1 MSTHKHFDK
10 ICCIAIALCLVLTVV
25 MMNAEAFGITAKAT
39 VMGYEEKLFADDRVH
54 TIDILMDDWDGFIAT
69 CEDEEYVVCS
79 VVIDGEPFKNVAI
92 RAKGNTSLSSVAA
105 YGNDRY
111 SFKIEFDH
119 YDNASTYYG
128 LDKISLNNIIQDNT
142 YMKDYLVYTM
152 MDEFGV
158 ASPLCSYVYI
168 TVNGEDFGLYLAVE
182 ALEESFLVR
191 NYGNDYGD
199 LYKPDSMSMGG
210 GRGNGQDFDMDEFMG
225 EMETEGSTDTQT
237 ENNSTSSGSSMF
249 PSGGNIPN
257 MGDFSGMGNMPN
269 MGDFDISDMTG
280 GDFDISDIM
289 GGDFGNMMGG
299 FGMGS
304 SETKLQYIDDDPDS
318 YSTIFGSAKTKVST
332 ADKERLI
339 ASLKSLSSYEN
350 LDEALDMDAVLRY
363 FVVHNFVC
371 NGDSY
376 TGSIIHNYYL
386 YEEDGALSML
396 PWDYN
401 LAFGGMFGGN
411 ATSSVN
417 DPINSPV
424 SGGTGED
431 RPMIGWIFSNEE
443 YTALY
448 EQYFDSFI
456 AEFFESGY
464 VTDLINSTIEMI
476 APYVEKDPTKFC
488 TYEEFELGSATLL
501 EFCELRAESVRAQLD
516 GTIGKTSETQD
527 ESTFVNADHI
537 TISDMGSMGGG
548 MGGGFGGDM
557 PNRGDMGDFNRDDF
571 SQTRPENSTDA
582 SASGEATASRTSMQ
596 NLSGSFGG
604 QMPEG
609 FNGQLPEGFEDFSGQ
624 LPEGFEDFNGELP
637 EGFDGSLPENF
648 SGLSGGPSTTAPAD
662 GTEETTG
669 GGQSGMTR
677 PDNMGNMNGSFPS
690 TSGGSAG
697 NGTGTGVLLL
707 VSILVLGAGL
717 AVAFVFK
724 GREI

>member
-10 ICCIAIALCLVLTVV
+10 ICCIAIALCLVLTVI
-25 MMNAEAFGITAKAT
+25 MMNAEAFGITVKAT
-39 VMGYEEKLFADDRVH
+39 VMGYENKLFADGRVH

-79 VVIDGEPFKNVAI
+79 VVVDGEPFKNVAI

-119 YDNASTYYG
+119 YDNSSTYYG
-128 LDKISLNNIIQDNT
+128 LDKLSLNNIIQDNT

-152 MDEFGV
+152 MGEFGA

-191 NYGNDYGD
+191 NYGNNYGD
-199 LYKPDSMSMGG
+199 LYKPDSMNMGG
-210 GRGNGQDFDMDEFMG
+210 GRGNGKDFDMDAFMG
-225 EMETEGSTDTQT
+225 DANTDGDTETE
-237 ENNSTSSGSSMF
+237 NSTNSGSSMF
-249 PSGGNIPN
+249 PSGGGRPN
-257 MGDFSGMGNMPN
+257 MGGMEGMPDMGNMPN
-269 MGDFDISDMTG
+269 MGDFSGMPDMG
-280 GDFDISDIM
+280 DMGEMPDMGDFDFSQI
-289 GGDFGNMMGG
+289 GGGMMGG

-318 YSTIFGSAKTKVST
+318 YSTIFDSAKTKVSG

-350 LDEALDMDAVLRY
+350 LDEVLDMDAVLRY

-386 YEEDGALSML
+386 YEENGALTML

-401 LAFGGMFGGN
+401 LAFGGMNGGD
-411 ATSSVN
+411 ATSAVN

-431 RPMIGWIFSNEE
+431 RPMIGWIFSDEE

-448 EQYFDSFI
+448 ESYFDSFVT
-456 AEFFESGY
+456 EFFESGY
-464 VTDLINSTIEMI
+464 VTNLINSTIEMI
-476 APYVEKDPTKFC
+476 TPYVEKDPTKFC
-488 TYEEFELGSATLL
+488 TYEEFEVGSATLL
-501 EFCELRAESVRAQLD
+501 EFCELRAESIRAQLD
-516 GTIGKTSETQD
+516 GTIGKTSATQD
-527 ESTFVNADHI
+527 EATFVSADHI
-537 TISDMGSMGGG
+537 NISDMGSMGGG
-548 MGGGFGGDM
+548 MGGGFGG
-557 PNRGDMGDFNRDDF
+557 RGDMPDRGDKGDFNKDDF
-571 SQTRPENSTDA
+571 SGTRPNKQQDDTTEGGAVA
-582 SASGEATASRTSMQ
+582 SPASLQ
-596 NLSGSFGG
+596 NLSGMPSMPDGFGG
-604 QMPEG
+604 QLPEG
-609 FNGQLPEGFEDFSGQ
+609 FDGQLPEGFEGISGQ
-624 LPEGFEDFNGELP
+624 LPEGFEGMIPGASSTSSPNG
-637 EGFDGSLPENF
+637 G
-648 SGLSGGPSTTAPAD
+648 A
-662 GTEETTG
+662 EETTG
-669 GGQSGMTR
+669 SGQSGMTR
-677 PDNMGNMNGSFPS
+677 PDNMGNFGGSFSGTSSGS
-690 TSGGSAG
+690 TGSGG
-697 NGTGTGVLLL
+697 GTATLLL
-707 VSILVLGAGL
+707 VSILALGTGL